1 MRRRLKLLFPLAAA
15 LMALALGGSLALA
28 GRMAAPAAAQLAPD
42 QVPLFDTRV
51 DLEVT
56 ADAVFGVERPTGW
69 TGNIDVNTLG
79 FVIDLWVD
87 NEILAD
93 SIFGAGVRPTGW
105 LGAGVGAP
113 STVTLARNVRGD
125 LELSADAFF
134 GPGVR
139 PAEWRGAAP
148 IVRCGRALQNTL
160 TMLDRFYGIRTTT
173 PESSLDYCRA
183 VLIEVEQTLIDLSFD
198 RPGLNGQRPD
208 PIALLSAA
216 RGDLERAAD
225 ELLGLNVR
233 PEGYSEE
240 PNREPLSSGFKDAF
254 ARDLTALADFQF
266 GFGQRPAGW
275 IVIIPPPADDFA
287 AALYFRR
294 NLELFAAAAL
304 EPRFGAGFRPTG
316 WQANGLERCDVATR
330 ALVPLVV
337 DNYDFIVDDFDPA
350 AADYCAQ
357 IDLAVNNVVEN
368 PPVIDVVDSPQ
379 ERRLLAESQFAFAYL
394 DAGATQYMGVMPGGT
409 EFRAVYRN
417 YGQSRMMFVS
427 STRFALFVDYRFT
440 SLPEE
445 IFNNLPTIEGQ
456 SLAPFCDDVWCNG
469 PGPTPT
475 PTGFGP
481 LIAVLV
487 QSTPVAT
494 PDTGSLQTVKRL
506 VSWNFIRV
514 TYLQDNL
521 STRSAQVTLEICTQ
535 QASNPDNSCQPVISI
550 FDNAA
555 GVPRPILGQANGLNI
570 YELNY
575 GYTST
580 LLIEGETLYSND
592 VWISDPTIR

>member
-1 MRRRLKLLFPLAAA
+1 MRRRLKQLFPLAAA
-15 LMALALGGSLALA
+15 LAALALGGSLALA
-28 GRMAAPAAAQLAPD
+28 GRMAQLAPD

-51 DLEVT
+51 DLEIT
-56 ADAVFGVERPTGW
+56 ADAVFGVERPAGW
-69 TGNIDVNTLG
+69 TGNINVNTLG

-93 SIFGAGVRPTGW
+93 SIFGAGVRPSGW
-105 LGAGVGAP
+105 LGAGVGTP
-113 STVTLARNVRGD
+113 STLTLARNVRQD

-134 GPGVR
+134 GAGVR
-139 PAEWRGAAP
+139 PPEWRGAPP

-160 TMLDRFYGIRTTT
+160 IMLDRFYGIRSTT
-173 PESSLDYCRA
+173 PESALDYCRA
-183 VLIEVEQTLIDLSFD
+183 VLIEIEPALIELAFD
-198 RPGLNGQRPD
+198 RPDASGRRLD
-208 PIALLSAA
+208 PIGLLGAV

-233 PEGYSEE
+233 PEGYSPE
-240 PNREPLSSGFKDAF
+240 PNRDPLTPNFKDDL
-254 ARDLTALADFQF
+254 ARDLTVLADFQF

-275 IVIIPPPADDFA
+275 IVIVPPPADDFA

-294 NLELFAAAAL
+294 DLELFAAAAL

-316 WQANGLERCDVATR
+316 WQASGLQRCDVATQ
-330 ALVPLVV
+330 ALTALAA
-337 DNYDFIVDDFDPA
+337 DNYNFEIDAFDPA

-357 IDLAVNNVVEN
+357 VDAAVNALVEN
-368 PPVIDVVDSPQ
+368 PPVIDVVDTPQ
-379 ERRLLAESQFAFAYL
+379 ERRLRAESRFAFAYL
-394 DAGATQYMGVMPGGT
+394 DAGATQYMGIMPGGT

-417 YGQSRMMFVS
+417 FGQSRMMFVTS
-427 STRFALFVDYRFT
+427 PRFAVFVDYRFT
-440 SLPEE
+440 TLPEE
-445 IFNNLPTIEGQ
+445 IFNNLPTLEGQ
-456 SLAPFCDDVWCNG
+456 SLAPFCDDVWCSG

-475 PTGFGP
+475 PTGSGA

-494 PDTGSLQTVKRL
+494 PDTTTLQTVKRL

-521 STRSAQVTLEICTQ
+521 STRTAQVTLEICTQ
-535 QASNPDNSCQPVISI
+535 PAANPSNSCQPVISI